1 MIPSIIILNWGKGIR
16 VFRIFAVGHNY
27 GIVRIVKRIC
37 KCSKDV

>member
-27 GIVRIVKRIC
+27 GIVVVGKVRRDF
-37 KCSKDV
+37 SKDV